1 MHSEANRRITC
12 CAKAAVATVLPKKDV
27 LADALKNNK
36 KNAEVT
42 YIQISDVVFIQ
53 LAI

>member
-36 KNAEVT
+36 KMLKLPIARS
-42 YIQISDVVFIQ
+42 QMWCLSS
-53 LAI
+53 